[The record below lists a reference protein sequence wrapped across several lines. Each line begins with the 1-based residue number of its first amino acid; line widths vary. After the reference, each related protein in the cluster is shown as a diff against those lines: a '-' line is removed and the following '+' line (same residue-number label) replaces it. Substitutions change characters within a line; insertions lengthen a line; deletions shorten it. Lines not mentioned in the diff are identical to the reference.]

1 MESINKIRLKADQI
15 SPKSKALLIYTI
27 LTGAAALFAFNA
39 EAQTFAEWF
48 SQKKTQKKYLLQQIA
63 ALQIYSGYLKQG
75 YNIANHGLGSITG
88 SLKEEL
94 NLHTT
99 YYDKLKA
106 VNAVVKNNP
115 QVNEILIWQKD
126 ILNSMGKLGQ
136 TEPLTNDQKSYIG
149 RLKQALLNDCAQQ
162 MTELQDLLTDGKLEM
177 SDEERISRLNKI
189 HRAMQDNF
197 RFAAAFNGQ
206 VQLYV
211 VQVQQETRNTR
222 TSKNLYGIR

>member
-1 MESINKIRLKADQI
+1 MESINKKRLKADQI
-15 SPKSKALLIYTI
+15 SPKSKALLICSI
-27 LTGAAALFAFNA
+27 LTAAATLLTFAA

-63 ALQIYSGYLKQG
+63 AFQIYSGCLKQG

-99 YYDKLKA
+99 YYHKLKA

-126 ILNSMGKLGQ
+126 ILNSMGKLDQ
-136 TEPLTNDQKSYIG
+136 TEPLTIDQKSYIG
-149 RLKQALLNDCAQQ
+149 RVKQALLNDCNQQ
-162 MTELQDLLTDGKLEM
+162 ITELQNLVTDGKLEM

-189 HRAMQDNF
+189 HKAIQDNF
-197 RFAAAFNGQ
+197 RFAAAFTSQ

-211 VQVQQETRNTR
+211 VQGQQETRSTR
-222 TSKNLYGIR
+222 ISKDLYGIR

>member
-1 MESINKIRLKADQI
+1 MESNNKIRLKADQI
-15 SPKSKALLIYTI
+15 SPRSKALLVYTI
-27 LTGAAALFAFNA
+27 LTAAATLLTFAV

-63 ALQIYSGYLKQG
+63 AFQIYSGYLKQG

-94 NLHTT
+94 NLHAT

-106 VNAVVKNNP
+106 VNPVVKNP
-115 QVNEILIWQKD
+115 QVNEILVWQKE

-149 RLKQALLNDCAQQ
+149 RVKQALLNDCNQQ
-162 MTELQDLLTDGKLEM
+162 ITELQDLMTDGKLKM
-177 SDEERISRLNKI
+177 SDEERVSRLNKI
-189 HRAMQDNF
+189 HKAVQDNF
-197 RFAAAFNGQ
+197 RFAAAFTGQ